1 MQYYTFMLLQ
11 GEKVQLEV
19 DPDAINTVAV
29 SLEDGSTI
37 YAVAGASEE
46 KKLISLQKRI
56 DEEKIIASL
65 IQIRDEMAA
74 AWCSGDGTTGNA
86 SRDESQRI
94 PSPASPS
101 LFNKNAEGSVTTLAS
116 ASSAKPQWCYA

>member
-1 MQYYTFMLLQ
+1 MAYYTFMLLQ

-74 AWCSGDGTTGNA
+74 A
-86 SRDESQRI
+86 
-94 PSPASPS
+94 
-101 LFNKNAEGSVTTLAS
+101 
-116 ASSAKPQWCYA
+116 

>member
-19 DPDAINTVAV
+19 DPDAIITVAV

-74 AWCSGDGTTGNA
+74 A
-86 SRDESQRI
+86 
-94 PSPASPS
+94 
-101 LFNKNAEGSVTTLAS
+101 
-116 ASSAKPQWCYA
+116 

>member
-1 MQYYTFMLLQ
+1 M
-11 GEKVQLEV
+11 QLEV

-74 AWCSGDGTTGNA
+74 A
-86 SRDESQRI
+86 
-94 PSPASPS
+94 
-101 LFNKNAEGSVTTLAS
+101 
-116 ASSAKPQWCYA
+116 

>member
-46 KKLISLQKRI
+46 KKLISLQKHI

-74 AWCSGDGTTGNA
+74 A
-86 SRDESQRI
+86 
-94 PSPASPS
+94 
-101 LFNKNAEGSVTTLAS
+101 
-116 ASSAKPQWCYA
+116 

>member
-19 DPDAINTVAV
+19 DPDAINTVTV

-74 AWCSGDGTTGNA
+74 A
-86 SRDESQRI
+86 
-94 PSPASPS
+94 
-101 LFNKNAEGSVTTLAS
+101 
-116 ASSAKPQWCYA
+116 

>member
-19 DPDAINTVAV
+19 DPDAINTVSV

-65 IQIRDEMAA
+65 IQIRDEIAA
-74 AWCSGDGTTGNA
+74 A
-86 SRDESQRI
+86 
-94 PSPASPS
+94 
-101 LFNKNAEGSVTTLAS
+101 
-116 ASSAKPQWCYA
+116 

>member
-46 KKLISLQKRI
+46 KKLISLQERI

-74 AWCSGDGTTGNA
+74 A
-86 SRDESQRI
+86 
-94 PSPASPS
+94 
-101 LFNKNAEGSVTTLAS
+101 
-116 ASSAKPQWCYA
+116 

>member
-1 MQYYTFMLLQ
+1 MTYHTFMLLQ

-19 DPDAINTVAV
+19 DPNEINTVAV

-74 AWCSGDGTTGNA
+74 A
-86 SRDESQRI
+86 
-94 PSPASPS
+94 
-101 LFNKNAEGSVTTLAS
+101 
-116 ASSAKPQWCYA
+116 